1 MGDKGAV
8 MFKNYLNIAFRK
20 LWKNKSFSAINI
32 IGLAIG
38 IAICLIIM
46 LFVNNELSYDKFNEK
61 ANRMYTVYFQ
71 GNVQGEKMNEASI
84 MPPVAQ
90 TLKKDYPEVESA
102 TRLRDYG
109 KPKLVYN
116 NKSFKED
123 AFAFVDSNFFQ
134 VFTLPLIEGNAKTAL
149 LEPNTVVITKALAKK
164 YFGTEDPMGKVIAF
178 KNGNNASCKIT
189 GVIDK
194 VPVNANFH
202 FELFA
207 SMSSLP
213 ESKEDSWMTSNYFTY
228 LVLAKGFDYKKLQAK
243 LPQLVENY
251 MGPQMLKAMGMS
263 LADFRKSGN
272 DVSFHLEPITDIHLD
287 PDFPN
292 ALSQSGDIK
301 NVYMFAA
308 IALFMLLIACI
319 NFMNLSTA
327 GASKRSREVGIRK
340 VLGSLKI
347 QLVKQ
352 FLFESVIISSIALL
366 LSLGII
372 YVALPAFNQIANQN
386 LSLNFSEHPLL
397 IPGLLLFVLF
407 TGVLAGSYPAF
418 YLSSFKPVAVLKGKF
433 STDKK
438 SVGLRSG
445 LVVFQF
451 FISILLVVGTTV
463 VFKQLFFMQHKDI
476 GYNKNQVMIIPDTWM
491 LGNNQLAFYNH
502 LVNEPR
508 IASVSRSGFLPAG
521 PSNNNNFF
529 VSPEQNPGQIVKT
542 LRYDVDE
549 NYITTLGM
557 HLQAGRNFSKEYA
570 TDSTSVILNATA
582 ARVLGWGDKAIGHYI
597 SQTSNDGK
605 KNIYHVIGVV
615 KDFNFRSLH
624 ESISPLIMTFAPD
637 PSVLIAKLKTNDAET
652 LRSELSKI
660 WLSYGAEDAMPYSFL
675 DDRFN
680 NTYNAEQ
687 KTGTI
692 LGIFAGLTI
701 FVACLGLFG
710 LAMFTAQQRTKEIG
724 IRKVLGASVSQVTN
738 MLSKEFLKLV
748 IIACVIA
755 FPLSYWAMS
764 KWLQDFAYR
773 TDISWWVF
781 ASAAVIALLIAMATV
796 SFQAIKAAVANPVKS
811 LRTE

>member
-1 MGDKGAV
+1 
-8 MFKNYLNIAFRK
+8 MFRNYFKIAFRN
-20 LWKNKSFSAINI
+20 LWRNKSFSLINI
-32 IGLAIG
+32 VGLAIG
-38 IAICLIIM
+38 IATCLIIM
-46 LFVNNELSYDKFNEK
+46 LFVNNELSYDKYNEK
-61 ANRMYTVYFQ
+61 ADQMYTVFFQ
-71 GNVQGEKMNEASI
+71 GNVQGEKMNEASV

-90 TLKKDYPEVESA
+90 TLKKDFPEVEAA
-102 TRLRDYG
+102 TRLRNYG
-109 KPKLVYN
+109 TPKLVYN

-164 YFGTEDPMGKVIAF
+164 YFGSEDPMGKVIAF
-178 KNGNNASCKIT
+178 KDGNNAACKVT

-194 VPVNANFH
+194 VPVNSNFH

-213 ESKEDSWMTSNYFTY
+213 EAREDSWMTSNFFTY
-228 LVLAKGFDYKKLQAK
+228 LVLTKGYDYKKLEAK
-243 LPQLVENY
+243 MPQVVEKY

-263 LADFRKSGN
+263 LADFRKNGN
-272 DVSFHLEPITDIHLD
+272 DLSFHLEPITDIHLD
-287 PDFPN
+287 PEYPQTLGQAAN
-292 ALSQSGDIK
+292 IN
-301 NVYMFAA
+301 NVYIFAA
-308 IALFMLLIACI
+308 IAVFMLLIACI

-327 GASKRSREVGIRK
+327 GASKRSKEVGIRK

-347 QLVKQ
+347 ELVKQ
-352 FLFESVIISSIALL
+352 FLFESVIISAIALL
-366 LSLGII
+366 LAVVLI
-372 YVALPAFNQIANQN
+372 YLALPAFNQLADQN
-386 LSLNFSEHPLL
+386 LSLNFSEHPFL
-397 IPGLLLFVLF
+397 IPGLILFVLL
-407 TGVLAGSYPAF
+407 TGILAGSYPAF

-433 STDKK
+433 SAGKK
-438 SVGLRSG
+438 SIGLRSG

-451 FISILLVVGTTV
+451 FISILLIVGTTV
-463 VFKQLFFMQHKDI
+463 VFKQLSYMQKKDV
-476 GYNKNQVMIIPDTWM
+476 GYTKEQVLIIPDTWM
-491 LGNNQLAFYNH
+491 LGNNQQAFFQQLANDPH
-502 LVNEPR
+502 V
-508 IASVSRSGFLPAG
+508 ASVSRSGYLPAG

-529 VSPEQNPGQIVKT
+529 VSPEQNPGQMVKT

-549 NYITTLGM
+549 NYIATLGIKM
-557 HLQAGRNFSKEYA
+557 LAGRNFSKEYA
-570 TDSTSVILNATA
+570 TDSSGVILNETA
-582 ARVLGWGDKAIGHYI
+582 ARVLGWGSKAVGHSI
-597 SQTSNDGK
+597 SRTDNQGQ
-605 KNIYHVIGVV
+605 KNTYHVIGIV

-624 ESISPLIMTFAPD
+624 ESISPLVMSFAPD
-637 PSVLIAKLKTNDAET
+637 PSVLIAKLKTKDAAA
-652 LRSELSKI
+652 LIVALSKT
-660 WLSYGAEDAMPYSFL
+660 WASFGAEDAMSYSFL

-680 NTYNAEQ
+680 NTYKAEQ

-781 ASAAVIALLIAMATV
+781 VVAAVVALLIALITV
-796 SFQAIKAAVANPVKS
+796 SFQAIKAALANPVKS